1 MVRKIKVTPGIGS
14 TSLLIQHSELF
25 IQDVYIDK
33 PQLLLIQNGSMTV
46 HYQHQEVSL
55 QTGEMLVLNSGQTLG
70 LTHQLSEN
78 GPFSCAIMA
87 WDNALLTDAGLHTPA
102 FKPPLITVDHLQVI
116 PHVPGAFRQS
126 FIDTHNAI
134 LWHHGLP
141 APITRHRMLEQLLWL
156 SQLGVRYSL
165 QHSES
170 MTQRVRELLV
180 NNLHKA
186 FTAAEVAEQLMMNE
200 VMLRRRLAAENSVL
214 RNLMIDVRMTHA
226 LRLLQCTDLAISHIA
241 HQVGYESGSRFAE
254 RFRKRFGFAP
264 TAIRG
269 HLRAQSVHSP
279 ITSDVQ

>member
-1 MVRKIKVTPGIGS
+1 
-14 TSLLIQHSELF
+14 LLIQHSELF

-33 PQLLLIQNGSMTV
+33 PQLLLIQNGSMTIT
-46 HYQHQEVSL
+46 YQDQEISL

-70 LTHQLSEN
+70 LKHQLSDN

-87 WDNALLTDAGLHTPA
+87 WDPTLLADAGLHTQA
-102 FKPPLITVDHLQVI
+102 FKPPLITVDHMQVI
-116 PHVPGAFRQS
+116 PHVPSAFKQS
-126 FIDTHNAI
+126 FTDTHNAI

-165 QHSES
+165 HHSES
-170 MTQRVRELLV
+170 VTQRVRELLV
-180 NNLHKA
+180 NNLHKT

-214 RNLMIDVRMTHA
+214 RNVMIDVRMTHA

-269 HLRAQSVHSP
+269 HLRALSVH
-279 ITSDVQ
+279 

>member
-1 MVRKIKVTPGIGS
+1 MVRKIKVTPGIG
-14 TSLLIQHSELF
+14 TISLLIQHSELF
-25 IQDVYIDK
+25 IHDVYINK
-33 PQLLLIQNGSMTV
+33 PQLVLIQNGSLSITC
-46 HYQHQEVSL
+46 QEQMVTL
-55 QTGEMLVLNSGQTLG
+55 QSGEMLVLNSGQTLS
-70 LTHQLSEN
+70 LTHHLSEN

-87 WDNALLTDAGLHTPA
+87 WDHQLLSDAGLHATG
-102 FKPPLITVDHLQVI
+102 FSPPLIAVDTLQVI
-116 PHVPGAFRQS
+116 PHIPSAFKQS
-126 FIDTHNAI
+126 FTDTHTAI

-165 QHSES
+165 QHTES
-170 MTQRVRELLV
+170 VTQQVRELLI
-180 NNLHKA
+180 NNLHKS
-186 FTAAEVAEQLMMNE
+186 FTAAEVAEHLMMNE
-200 VMLRRRLAAENSVL
+200 VMLRRRLAAENCVL

-269 HLRAQSVHSP
+269 HLRPLSAPVSVS
-279 ITSDVQ
+279 IDE

>member
-1 MVRKIKVTPGIGS
+1 MVRKIKVTSGIG
-14 TSLLIQHSELF
+14 TISLLIQHSELF
-25 IQDVYIDK
+25 IHDVYIDK
-33 PQLLLIQNGSMTV
+33 PQLVLIQNGSLSITDRAQQV
-46 HYQHQEVSL
+46 TL
-55 QTGEMLVLNSGQTLG
+55 QAGEMLVLNSGQTLSM
-70 LTHQLSEN
+70 THHLSGN

-87 WDNALLTDAGLHTPA
+87 WEHQLLSDAGLHATG
-102 FKPPLITVDHLQVI
+102 FSPPLLAVNTLQVI
-116 PHVPGAFRQS
+116 PHIPGAFKQS
-126 FIDTHNAI
+126 FTDTHSAI

-156 SQLGVRYSL
+156 SQLGVRYSV

-170 MTQRVRELLV
+170 VTDNVRELLV
-180 NNLHKA
+180 NNLHKS
-186 FTAAEVAEQLMMNE
+186 FTAAEVAEKLMMNE
-200 VMLRRRLAAENSVL
+200 VMLRRRLAGENCVL

-269 HLRAQSVHSP
+269 HLRPLSTPALLT
-279 ITSDVQ
+279 IDNI

>member
-1 MVRKIKVTPGIGS
+1 MVRKIKVTPGIG
-14 TSLLIQHSELF
+14 TISLLIQHSELF
-25 IQDVYIDK
+25 IHDVYINK
-33 PQLLLIQNGSMTV
+33 PQLILVQNGSLSVTNQE
-46 HYQHQEVSL
+46 QHFTL
-55 QTGEMLVLNSGQTLG
+55 QAGEMLVLNNGQTLS
-70 LTHQLSEN
+70 LTHHLPEN

-87 WDNALLTDAGLHTPA
+87 WDHQLLGDAGLHATG
-102 FKPPLITVDHLQVI
+102 FSPPLIAVESLQVI
-116 PHVPGAFRQS
+116 PHIPAAFKQS
-126 FIDTHNAI
+126 FTDTHTAI

-165 QHSES
+165 RHSES
-170 MTQRVRELLV
+170 VTQRVRELLV
-180 NNLHKA
+180 DNLHKS

-200 VMLRRRLAAENSVL
+200 VMLRRRLAAEDCVL
-214 RNLMIDVRMTHA
+214 RNLMIDVRMTQA

-269 HLRAQSVHSP
+269 HMRPLSAQ
-279 ITSDVQ
+279 TMTYNN